1 MKKYTYVIDDF
12 LIFVYNSYE
21 LLIIKKLVEN
31 INSKGNLCLKDQG
44 KTNCEYD
51 SNVGMPWNDE
61 GREERWLKRMS
72 EKVKISKTLFV
83 DSNVPYQKRVLLEKQ
98 EKENT
103 MKSLV

>member
-44 KTNCEYD
+44 NAD
-51 SNVGMPWNDE
+51 SE
-61 GREERWLKRMS
+61 
-72 EKVKISKTLFV
+72 
-83 DSNVPYQKRVLLEKQ
+83 
-98 EKENT
+98 
-103 MKSLV
+103 